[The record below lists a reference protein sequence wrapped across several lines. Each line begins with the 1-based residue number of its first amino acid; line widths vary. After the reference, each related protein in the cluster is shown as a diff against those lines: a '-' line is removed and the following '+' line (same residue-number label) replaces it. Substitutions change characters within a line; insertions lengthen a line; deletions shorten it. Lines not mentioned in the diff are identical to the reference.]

1 MATVIDCATR
11 KVVGW
16 SMVDHMR
23 TSLVIDAL
31 SMAAGTG
38 RLRSGCVF
46 HSDRGSQYTSA
57 EFSAALAARGH

>member
-1 MATVIDCATR
+1 
-11 KVVGW
+11 
-16 SMVDHMR
+16 MVDHMR

-46 HSDRGSQYTSA
+46 HSDRGSQYQYTSA